1 MQEASRLGRGGQGL
15 LELLLHLPQGLGVR
29 GELAETQA
37 QGLGEA
43 GLLGMYS
50 CPNILNLE
58 IAVVLQT
65 NHF

>member
-43 GLLGMYS
+43 GTGSYYLIFIEFLFGVIKM
-50 CPNILNLE
+50 
-58 IAVVLQT
+58 
-65 NHF
+65 F